1 MQMNRV
7 TYLLLFLLLS
17 CLAPLL
23 AGELRLPAVFSDH
36 MVLQTGKP
44 VPVWGWSK
52 PNTRVSVQFGSQTKS
67 ALSDDIGRWSL
78 HLDPLATEPSP
89 QTLTISAGT
98 ANISVND
105 VLVGEVWL
113 CSGQSNMA
121 MTVDGKTAWLHVG
134 GIDDAKAVVKNS
146 ADPLLR
152 QFLVEW
158 KTHTRP
164 QDDCAGKW
172 SAAGPDTTA
181 EFSATGYFFAREL
194 RERLGVPVAIVN
206 ASFGGSSVEG
216 WTSREALSK
225 HADPAWAATMERL
238 IDDYENHEQLVTE
251 HVQKLAAWEASAQR
265 QDPNG
270 DRDDAGWVGLPEN
283 APAWRR
289 ASLPATL
296 AKLDC
301 PHGGVVWLRREV
313 DIPEEFGQA
322 WRLDYPACKAF
333 STIYLN
339 GTRIFDAD
347 PSNNLAQRPNRPSI
361 GKGVAKPGKNTLL
374 IKLHGYHGACG
385 ITGGNF
391 AIVPFNPRF
400 DSLPLAGEWDVG
412 IETAFS
418 ALPPEV
424 SAPPAYPTKGT
435 LHWMPVP
442 SQFNAMLHPVI
453 PFAIRGFA
461 WYQGESNVGKPHYTK
476 HLQIL
481 INDWRAR
488 WNQGDLP
495 FYLNLLPG
503 FGPRKVAPTESLW
516 AECRASQIAALLLPN
531 TGIANLIDTCEDGDL
546 HPLNK
551 QDAGRRLARVALA
564 NTYGVAGLPWSGPV
578 AAGVRPAAGGRVTVD
593 FLHAETGLAA
603 RSLPP
608 TVRPNLRKPELA
620 PVPLVPPMPES
631 EVQGFA
637 LSRRISAPDGT
648 TTLEWHNANARIE
661 GSSVVVWSDQ
671 VPEPSGVRYAWADH
685 PVCNLVNRAGLP
697 AFPFKRELDSA
708 DRPR

>member
-1 MQMNRV
+1 MQTNH
-7 TYLLLFLLLS
+7 TLCPLLFFLAS
-17 CLAPLL
+17 PLAPLF
-23 AGELRLPAVFSDH
+23 AEELRLPAVFSDH

-44 VPVWGWSK
+44 VPVWGWSA
-52 PNTRVSVQFGSQTKS
+52 PNTRVSVAFGAQSKA
-67 ALSDDIGRWSL
+67 ALADAGGRWSL
-78 HLDPLATEPSP
+78 RLDPLSTNTTP
-89 QTLTISAGT
+89 QTLTVSAGAESAT
-98 ANISVND
+98 LND

-134 GIDDAKAVVKNS
+134 GINNAKEVVGTS

-152 QFLVEW
+152 QFRVEW

-164 QDDCAGKW
+164 EDDCVGKW
-172 SAAGPDTTA
+172 TAAGPETTA
-181 EFSATGYFFAREL
+181 EFSATGYFFAKEL

-225 HADPAWAATMERL
+225 HAAPEWVAMMDRL
-238 IDDYENHEQLVTE
+238 IDDYENHDQLVAGYV
-251 HVQKLAAWEASAQR
+251 HKLSAWEVSAQR
-265 QDPNG
+265 QDPHG
-270 DRDDAGWVGLPEN
+270 DRDDAGWVGLPET
-283 APAWRR
+283 APVWRR
-289 ASLPATL
+289 SSLPAPL
-296 AKLDC
+296 AKLGC

-313 DIPEEFGQA
+313 EIPEEFGQA

-339 GTRIFDAD
+339 GTRIFEAD
-347 PSNNLAQRPNRPSI
+347 PSNNLAQRANRPAI
-361 GKGVAKPGKNTLL
+361 GKGVGKPGTNTLL

-385 ITGGNF
+385 ITGGSL

-400 DSLPLAGEWDVG
+400 KSLPLAGDWEAGV
-412 IETAFS
+412 ETSFP
-418 ALPPEV
+418 ALSSEIP
-424 SAPPAYPTKGT
+424 APPVYPTKGT

-442 SQFNAMLHPVI
+442 SQFNAMLHPLI

-461 WYQGESNVGKPHYTK
+461 WYQGESNVGKPDYTS

-503 FGPRKVAPTESLW
+503 YGPRKVAPIENLW
-516 AECRASQIAALLLPN
+516 AECRASQLAALNLPH
-531 TGIANLIDTCEDGDL
+531 TGVANLIDTCEDGDL

-564 NTYGVAGLPWSGPV
+564 KTYGQTGLPWSGPV
-578 AAGVRPAAGGRVTVD
+578 ASAVRAEGGGRVTVD
-593 FLHAETGLAA
+593 FQYAESGLIA
-603 RSLPP
+603 RPLPP
-608 TVRPNLRKPELA
+608 TVHPNLRKPELD
-620 PVPLVPPMPES
+620 PVPLVLPIPES
-631 EVQGFA
+631 ELQGFA
-637 LSRRISAPDGT
+637 LCRRVPAPDGT
-648 TTLEWHNANARIE
+648 TVLEWHNAHARID
-661 GSSVVVWSDQ
+661 GSSVVVWSDK
-671 VPEPSGVRYAWADH
+671 VAEPSGVRYAWADH
-685 PVCNLVNRAGLP
+685 PICNLANRAGLP
-697 AFPFKRELDSA
+697 ALPFNRELGSA
-708 DRPR
+708 DGAR